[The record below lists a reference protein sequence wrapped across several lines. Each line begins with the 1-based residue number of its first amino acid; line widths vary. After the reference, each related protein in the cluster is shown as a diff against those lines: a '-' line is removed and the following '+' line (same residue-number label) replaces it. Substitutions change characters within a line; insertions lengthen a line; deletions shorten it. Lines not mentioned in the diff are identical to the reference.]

1 MVSVTVVLSAWVLGS
16 YAEDVSYISISTT
29 LFTVLRWVSVSKLTT
44 NALTSAAALDR
55 EVVLQKG

>member
-16 YAEDVSYISISTT
+16 YAEDVSYVSISTT

-44 NALTSAAALDR
+44 NTLTSAAALDQ